1 MIADEV
7 SKLKR
12 CNYLVR
18 EVALNAEVLKGLI
31 PSVLLFVSYA
41 LILLSRINPVMVHF
55 CIFVQ
60 IIVAGATHL
69 YIYCRLSR
77 IRAYKKTIKYLL
89 LYFIILMVNLL
100 LVDNITFKMILYAV
114 MIMPSISLLIFFSR
128 IKTKWLY
135 AIFFFAVCFI
145 GVRWIQVHDLNLLTV
160 NSRNYLSFYLVI
172 YALPYYFYCYK
183 NNELPNIIFPVMT
196 VVVSFMAISRG
207 GIVIS
212 LILLTGWLVDYLSK
226 TKHKYLVICI
236 IAITMSYIVVISVP
250 SNFVNRFFSRFATE
264 GFKSPVRNKLYVEYI
279 SSLKNIPNLLF
290 GTNLDSLPLIAFWG
304 SSVHNSYLYSH
315 ARMGIFSVLYIYMI
329 IGGFVS
335 VYRTKNCF
343 FTFYFIAVLVKA
355 FIDSDFPGT
364 PVGGD
369 IYVYLLMLIMFSYR
383 QVRSQRKMN
392 QTEAVQNLVCDNN

>member
-128 IKTKWLY
+128 I
-135 AIFFFAVCFI
+135 
-145 GVRWIQVHDLNLLTV
+145 
-160 NSRNYLSFYLVI
+160 
-172 YALPYYFYCYK
+172 
-183 NNELPNIIFPVMT
+183 
-196 VVVSFMAISRG
+196 
-207 GIVIS
+207 
-212 LILLTGWLVDYLSK
+212 
-226 TKHKYLVICI
+226 
-236 IAITMSYIVVISVP
+236 
-250 SNFVNRFFSRFATE
+250 
-264 GFKSPVRNKLYVEYI
+264 
-279 SSLKNIPNLLF
+279 
-290 GTNLDSLPLIAFWG
+290 
-304 SSVHNSYLYSH
+304 
-315 ARMGIFSVLYIYMI
+315 
-329 IGGFVS
+329 
-335 VYRTKNCF
+335 
-343 FTFYFIAVLVKA
+343 
-355 FIDSDFPGT
+355 
-364 PVGGD
+364 
-369 IYVYLLMLIMFSYR
+369 
-383 QVRSQRKMN
+383 
-392 QTEAVQNLVCDNN
+392 